1 VISTWGETTMKRF
14 ATILLAAMSVPVGG
28 QWLHYRDPKIPRT
41 KDGKPN
47 FSAPAPHAGGGKPDL
62 SGIWA
67 TDATP
72 RPEMERLFGP
82 LGTFAVP
89 GDDPLTFNKYMI
101 NIMSDFKPA
110 DDPLRPEFLPLL
122 KQRSQDRAAKDNPTA
137 RCLPMGIPW
146 VYGIPDPYKIVQTPG
161 LTVVM
166 YEGEPVRQVFTDG
179 RKHTPDPD
187 PSWYGYSV
195 GTWEGDTLVVDTI
208 GFNDR
213 TWLDA
218 FGHPHSESSHLVE
231 RFRRRDFGHMD
242 LQITFDDPKTYTKP
256 VTVKYTQTLV
266 PDTDI
271 LDYVCSENERDIVH
285 LPRQ

>member
-1 VISTWGETTMKRF
+1 MIKPLAV
-14 ATILLAAMSVPVGG
+14 ILLAAISVPVGA

-47 FSAPAPHAGGGKPDL
+47 LSAAAPHASNGKPDL
-62 SGIWA
+62 SGMWS

-82 LGTFAVP
+82 LGTLAVP
-89 GDDPLTFNKYMI
+89 GDDPLTFSKYMI
-101 NIMSDFKPA
+101 NLMSDFKPT
-110 DDPLRPEFLPLL
+110 DDPLRAEFVPLL
-122 KQRSQDRAAKDNPTA
+122 KQRSQDPADNPTA

-146 VYGIPDPYKIVQTPG
+146 VYGIPHPYKIVQTLG

-195 GTWEGDTLVVDTI
+195 GAWEGDTLVVDTI

-218 FGHPHSESSHLVE
+218 FGHPHSESMHLVE

-242 LQITFDDPKTYTKP
+242 LQVTLDDPKMYTKP
-256 VTVKYTQTLV
+256 VTIRYSQTLV

-271 LDYVCSENERDIVH
+271 LDYVCSENERDVTH